1 MIYQI
6 HLNNLPID
14 NVISSTRLLIFYRN
28 QYEVTLQNTVWRKP
42 NVLMCNLKKKTEEK
56 LSKFDYVTP

>member
-14 NVISSTRLLIFYRN
+14 NVINSTRLLIFYRN

-42 NVLMCNLKKKTEEK
+42 NVLMCNLKKKNRGK
-56 LSKFDYVTP
+56 IKQI

>member
-14 NVISSTRLLIFYRN
+14 NVINSTRLLIFYRN